1 MSSDLISIARALI
14 TRPKLIVADEPVA
27 MIDAS
32 LRMNIVNLFKK
43 LKNDYHVN
51 FIYITH
57 DLSTA
62 YYVSDYIATMYRGNL
77 IEFGK
82 AKSILENPG
91 HPYTELLQESIPV
104 VGRKWDQDMVL
115 PDLET
120 KEFAATACKFASR
133 CRYATEKC
141 RQKSP
146 SMYPME
152 DGHTVLCYRYEK

>member
-1 MSSDLISIARALI
+1 MEHVQGKFPNQFSGGELQRISIARALI

-62 YYVSDYIATMYRGNL
+62 YYVSDYIAPCTGGILLNSEKQNL
-77 IEFGK
+77 F
-82 AKSILENPG
+82 
-91 HPYTELLQESIPV
+91 
-104 VGRKWDQDMVL
+104 
-115 PDLET
+115 
-120 KEFAATACKFASR
+120 
-133 CRYATEKC
+133 
-141 RQKSP
+141 
-146 SMYPME
+146 
-152 DGHTVLCYRYEK
+152 